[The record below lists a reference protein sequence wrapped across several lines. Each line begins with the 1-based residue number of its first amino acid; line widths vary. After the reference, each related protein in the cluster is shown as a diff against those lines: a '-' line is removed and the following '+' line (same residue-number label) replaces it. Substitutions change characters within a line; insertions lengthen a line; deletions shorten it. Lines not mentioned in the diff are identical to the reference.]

1 MSRSESMADLR
12 PMNFGEVL
20 DASLSIFRR
29 HFGLFLH
36 LSVVVMGVP
45 MAVFV
50 YFTTRL
56 EADFRIRP
64 IATMLT
70 LVPVLL
76 VYYLASLVLTAATV
90 RVISDSYLGR
100 EPRFRD
106 AIGLGMGRIWP
117 LFLVGLGKSVLLG
130 LIVIGVG
137 IVGAVLVPVARSALV
152 VGVLGGAALII
163 GGMWFLI
170 YVACGYGVTTPVVVL
185 EELPSAFD
193 AFARSWELTRGS
205 KLRVLGFA
213 LVAFLLFNSIPSGVL
228 QAIAAAIQERSP
240 VIGLFAMVLAH
251 AIPMLLLPI
260 ISCVF
265 TLMYYDL
272 RVRREAFDLQ
282 ILGQQLGIV

>member
-1 MSRSESMADLR
+1 MADLR

-29 HFGLFLH
+29 HFGLFLQV
-36 LSVVVMGVP
+36 SVVVMAVP
-45 MAVFV
+45 LAVFV
-50 YFTTRL
+50 FFTTRL
-56 EADFRIRP
+56 ATDFMIRP
-64 IATMLT
+64 IAALLT
-70 LVPVLL
+70 FVPVIL

-130 LIVIGVG
+130 LIIVGLG
-137 IVGAVLVPVARSALV
+137 IVGALLVPVTRAAPAVGALGIAALV
-152 VGVLGGAALII
+152 IVGA
-163 GGMWFLI
+163 WFLI

-185 EELPSAFD
+185 EDLPSAFD
-193 AFARSWELTRGS
+193 AFSRSWELTRGS
-205 KLRVLGFA
+205 RLRVLGFA
-213 LVAFLLFNSIPSGVL
+213 LVAFLLFNSIPSLVL
-228 QAIAAAIQERSP
+228 QAIAAAVQKQSP
-240 VIGLFAMVLAH
+240 LIGLPVLVVAH
-251 AIPMLLLPI
+251 AVPMLLLPI

-282 ILGQQLGIV
+282 ILGQQLGIA

>member
-1 MSRSESMADLR
+1 MAELR

-29 HFGLFLH
+29 HFRLFLQ

-45 MAVFV
+45 MAVLV
-50 YFTTRL
+50 YFTKSL
-56 EADFRIRP
+56 DKDIVVRP
-64 IATMLT
+64 VATILT
-70 LVPVLL
+70 VVPVFL
-76 VYYLASLVLTAATV
+76 VYYLASLVLTASTV
-90 RVISDSYLGR
+90 RLISDSYLGH
-100 EPRFRD
+100 EPRFRS

-130 LIVIGVG
+130 LIVIGVA
-137 IVGAVLVPVARSALV
+137 IAGAVLVPVARAAPV

-163 GGMWFLI
+163 GGVWFLI

-205 KLRVLGFA
+205 KRRVLGFA
-213 LVAFLLFNSIPSGVL
+213 TVAFLLFNSIPGLVL
-228 QAIAAAIQERSP
+228 QAIATAIQEQWP
-240 VIGLFAMVLAH
+240 LIGVGALVLAH
-251 AIPMLLLPI
+251 AVPMLLLPI

-282 ILGQQLGIV
+282 ILGQQLGIA

>member
-1 MSRSESMADLR
+1 MADLR

-29 HFGLFLH
+29 HFGLFLQ
-36 LSVVVMGVP
+36 LSVVVMAVP
-45 MAVFV
+45 LAVFV
-50 YFTTRL
+50 FFTTRL
-56 EADFRIRP
+56 ATDFMIRP
-64 IATMLT
+64 IAAVLT
-70 LVPVLL
+70 FVPVIL

-130 LIVIGVG
+130 LIIVGLG
-137 IVGAVLVPVARSALV
+137 IVGAVLVPVTKAAPAVGALGVAALV
-152 VGVLGGAALII
+152 IVGA
-163 GGMWFLI
+163 WFLI

-185 EELPSAFD
+185 EDLPSPFD
-193 AFARSWELTRGS
+193 AFGRSWELTRGS

-213 LVAFLLFNSIPSGVL
+213 LVAFLLFNSIPSLVL
-228 QAIAAAIQERSP
+228 QAIAAAVQKQSP
-240 VIGLFAMVLAH
+240 LIGLPVLVVAH
-251 AIPMLLLPI
+251 AVPMLLLPI

-282 ILGQQLGIV
+282 ILGQQLGIA

>member
-1 MSRSESMADLR
+1 MADLR

-29 HFGLFLH
+29 HFGLFLQ
-36 LSVVVMGVP
+36 LSVVVMAVP
-45 MAVFV
+45 LAVFV
-50 YFTTRL
+50 FFTTRF
-56 EADFRIRP
+56 ATDFLIRP
-64 IATMLT
+64 IAAMLT
-70 LVPVLL
+70 LMPVIL

-130 LIVIGVG
+130 LIIVGLG
-137 IVGAVLVPVARSALV
+137 IVGAVLVPVTKAAPAVGALGIAALV
-152 VGVLGGAALII
+152 IAGA
-163 GGMWFLI
+163 WFLI

-185 EELPSAFD
+185 EDLPSAFD
-193 AFARSWELTRGS
+193 AFGRSWELTRGS

-213 LVAFLLFNSIPSGVL
+213 LVAFLLFNSIPSLVL
-228 QAIAAAIQERSP
+228 QAIAAAVQARSP
-240 VIGLFAMVLAH
+240 LIGLPVLVVAH
-251 AIPMLLLPI
+251 AVPMLLLPI

-282 ILGQQLGIV
+282 ILSHQLGIA

>member
-1 MSRSESMADLR
+1 MADLR

-29 HFGLFLH
+29 HFGLFLQ
-36 LSVVVMGVP
+36 LSVVVMAAP
-45 MAVFV
+45 LAVFV
-50 YFTTRL
+50 FFTTRL
-56 EADFRIRP
+56 ATDFMIRP
-64 IATMLT
+64 IAAVLT
-70 LVPVLL
+70 FVPVIL

-106 AIGLGMGRIWP
+106 AIGLGLGRIWP

-130 LIVIGVG
+130 LIIVGLG
-137 IVGAVLVPVARSALV
+137 IVGAVLVPITKAAPAVGALGVAALV
-152 VGVLGGAALII
+152 IVGA
-163 GGMWFLI
+163 WFLI

-185 EELPSAFD
+185 EDLPSAFD
-193 AFARSWELTRGS
+193 AFARSWELTRGA

-213 LVAFLLFNSIPSGVL
+213 LVAFLLFNSIPSLVL
-228 QAIAAAIQERSP
+228 QAIAAAVQERSP
-240 VIGLFAMVLAH
+240 LIGVPVLVVAH
-251 AIPMLLLPI
+251 AVPMLLLPI

-282 ILGQQLGIV
+282 ILGQQLGIA

>member
-1 MSRSESMADLR
+1 MADLR

-36 LSVVVMGVP
+36 LSVVVMGIP

-50 YFTTRL
+50 YITTRF
-56 EADFRIRP
+56 EADFLVRP
-64 IATMLT
+64 IATMVT

-76 VYYLASLVLTAATV
+76 VYYLASLVLTASTV

-100 EPRFRD
+100 EPRFGP
-106 AIGLGMGRIWP
+106 AIGFGLGRIWA

-130 LIVIGVG
+130 LILVGVG
-137 IVGAVLVPVARSALV
+137 IVAAILIPLARSAPV
-152 VGVLGGAALII
+152 VGALGGVVLVC
-163 GGMWFLI
+163 GGLWFVT

-185 EELPSAFD
+185 EDLPSAFD
-193 AFARSWELTRGS
+193 AFGRSWELTRGS

-213 LVAFLLFNSIPSGVL
+213 FVSFLLFNSIPGLVL
-228 QAIAAAIQERSP
+228 QAIATAIQEQSP
-240 VIGLFAMVLAH
+240 AIGLLAMIVAQ
-251 AIPMLLLPI
+251 AVPMLLLPI

-282 ILGQQLGIV
+282 ILGQQLGIA

>member
-1 MSRSESMADLR
+1 MADLR